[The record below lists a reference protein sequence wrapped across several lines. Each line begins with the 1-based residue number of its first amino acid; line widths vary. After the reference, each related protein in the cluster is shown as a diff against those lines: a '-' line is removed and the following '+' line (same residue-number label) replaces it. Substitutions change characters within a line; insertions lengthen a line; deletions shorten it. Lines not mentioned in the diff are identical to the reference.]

1 MSAGETRMEP
11 VVAQKAPYPIAVE
24 AGKTYFWCACGLSA
38 SQPFCDGSHKGSGM
52 APMRFTAES
61 DKTVY
66 LCGCKATKKAPFCDG
81 GHSRL

>member
-1 MSAGETRMEP
+1 MEP